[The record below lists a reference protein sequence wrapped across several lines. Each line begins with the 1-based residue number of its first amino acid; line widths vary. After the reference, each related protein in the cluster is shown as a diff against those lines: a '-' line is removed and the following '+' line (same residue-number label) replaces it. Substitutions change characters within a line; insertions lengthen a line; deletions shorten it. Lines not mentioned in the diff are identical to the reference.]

1 MRNAFVSLCR
11 ALALAVIAVV
21 AVPGAAQAGQPI
33 PENDPFFAI
42 PPNVGSYAPG
52 DVIAAR
58 KISAKVLQ
66 LPLPVNAWQ
75 VKYRT
80 SDRLGKPTAT
90 VTTVIRPL
98 LPWTGPGPQP
108 LVSYQTAEDG
118 VSTRCAPS
126 YALSAGLLGA
136 AGPVGGATNSYPET
150 LLISSALSRGFAVS
164 VPDYEGLQSQFL
176 VADVEAKGVLDG
188 LRAARRFGP
197 ANLAN
202 SPVGVWGYSGG
213 SFASAVAAQLQPS
226 YAPELPMKAV
236 ALGGF
241 LGSVRATID
250 AFDGSF
256 AGGAIPMG
264 MHGFDR
270 SYPQIRIRDRL
281 NATGQKL
288 FDATKAD
295 CINDAVA
302 RRPFLKVSDIEAEP
316 NTLDQP
322 DIAAMLD
329 ENSPLHRAG
338 VPSAPV
344 FEYHATNDE
353 LAPIGPARAT
363 LRTYCAA
370 GVPVEHVAR
379 PLGEHLTEVGL
390 GANSALAFLA
400 NRFAGKPPVN
410 TCDSIPQ

>member
-1 MRNAFVSLCR
+1 MRNGRVSLR
-11 ALALAVIAVV
+11 VAGYLAV
-21 AVPGAAQAGQPI
+21 AALSLTPSASHAAQPI
-33 PENDPFFAI
+33 PETDPFFAV
-42 PPNVGSYAPG
+42 PSNVGSYQPG
-52 DVIAAR
+52 DVIDAR
-58 KISAKVLQ
+58 KVSAKMLE
-66 LPLPVNAWQ
+66 LPLPTQAWQ

-90 VTTVIRPL
+90 VTTVIKPL
-98 LPWTGPGPQP
+98 LPWTGPGAQP

-126 YALSAGLLGA
+126 YALSAGLLGT

-150 LLISSALSRGFAVS
+150 MLIASAMQRGLAVS

-213 SFASAVAAQLQPS
+213 AFASGVAAQLQPS

-241 LGSVRATID
+241 LGSIRATID
-250 AFDGSF
+250 AFDGSV

-264 MHGFDR
+264 MHGLDR
-270 SYPQIRIRDRL
+270 AYPQIHIREHL
-281 NATGQKL
+281 NATGQGL
-288 FDATKAD
+288 FDATAAD

-302 RRPFLKVSDIEAEP
+302 RHPFLKVSDIEAEP
-316 NTLDQP
+316 NTLDEP
-322 DIAAMLD
+322 EIATMLN
-329 ENSPLHRAG
+329 ENSPLYRTG
-338 VPSAPV
+338 VPGAPV
-344 FEYHATNDE
+344 YEYHATNDE

-363 LRTYCAA
+363 LRKYCEA

-379 PLGEHLTEVGL
+379 PIGEHLTEVGF
-390 GANSALAFLA
+390 GASNALTFLT
-400 NRFAGKPPVN
+400 NRFAGKPFVN
-410 TCDSIPQ
+410 TCGSIP